1 MENNYTLKTTHITQI
16 KQGDTIIH
24 NGRLTTVCKNDIKK
38 DNFIGVSIFGASYPR
53 YVDVAT
59 FIKIQ

>member
-1 MENNYTLKTTHITQI
+1 MENNHTLKITHITQI

-38 DNFIGVSIFGASYPR
+38 DNFTGVSIFGASYPR
-53 YVDVAT
+53 YIDVLT